1 MSRLDIN
8 SQLSLVPWN
17 NEIVVRVLIDSNF
30 LDKIESDTAA
40 YRRKLLTHL
49 RKCLSLRRTLQF
61 TKTFTASSG
70 SRQQRK
76 KHGDYGS
83 YMLLW
88 LWFADRHSA
97 HCNLWSG
104 RYCYLA
110 VFALRLSCAI
120 FKRQR
125 ETYAVSVKLVP
136 VCVNVSLRL
145 LFTYKGKDTK
155 SGSLWVTLR

>member
-8 SQLSLVPWN
+8 SQLSLAPWN

-49 RKCLSLRRTLQF
+49 RKCLSLRRTLRF
-61 TKTFTASSG
+61 TRTFTASSR

-104 RYCYLA
+104 RYYCLA
-110 VFALRLSCAI
+110 LFRVVWSVFICLLNCKMLCTCVCPSAI
-120 FKRQR
+120 YKRQR
-125 ETYAVSVKLVP
+125 DTYASFCN
-136 VCVNVSLRL
+136 VCWCLRQC
-145 LFTYKGKDTK
+145 
-155 SGSLWVTLR
+155 